1 VGDGERFAHRRDAG
15 ERLAGLLEGYRG
27 RGDLVVLGLP
37 RGGVPV
43 AAVIA
48 DRLDAPLD
56 ALIVRKLG
64 LPWHP
69 ELAMGAVAAG
79 GVRVLNDAVLRSY
92 HVAGVDLAEV
102 TERESAEVERQ
113 EHAFRPGRPRLDLT
127 GRTAIIVDDGLATGA
142 TARAAIEA
150 ARALGA
156 GQVVLAAPVGD
167 PEVAD
172 GFKTLADDVVVVLT
186 PPGFGAVGAYYSDF
200 SPVSDTEVV
209 GLLAGSEA

>member
-1 VGDGERFAHRRDAG
+1 VDDGERFAHRREAG
-15 ERLAGLLEGYRG
+15 ERLAGLLAGYQR

-79 GVRVLNDAVLRSY
+79 GVRVLNDAVIRSY
-92 HVAGVDLAEV
+92 RVDGADLAEV
-102 TERESAEVERQ
+102 TERESVEVARQ
-113 EHAFRPGRPRLDLT
+113 ERAFRPGRPRLDLT

-172 GFKTLADDVVVVLT
+172 SFKALADDVVVPLT

-209 GLLAGSEA
+209 ELLAGSAA

>member
-1 VGDGERFAHRRDAG
+1 VGDGERFAHRREAG
-15 ERLAGLLEGYRG
+15 GRLADLLAGYRG

-48 DRLDAPLD
+48 ERLGAPLD
-56 ALIVRKLG
+56 ALVVRKLG

-79 GVRVLNDAVLRSY
+79 GVRVLNDAVIRAY
-92 HVAGVDLAEV
+92 RVDGADLAEA
-102 TERESAEVERQ
+102 TDRQGAEVERQ
-113 EHAFRPGRPRLDLT
+113 EAAFRPGRARLELA
-127 GRTAIIVDDGLATGA
+127 GRTAIVVDDGLATGA

-156 GQVVLAAPVGD
+156 ERVVLAAPVGD

-172 GFKTLADDVVVVLT
+172 GFKTLADDVVVAMT
-186 PPGFGAVGAYYSDF
+186 PPGFGAVGAYYVDF
-200 SPVSDTEVV
+200 SPVSDAEVV
-209 GLLAGSEA
+209 ALLEGSDP

>member
-1 VGDGERFAHRRDAG
+1 MGDGERFADRREAG

-27 RGDLVVLGLP
+27 RAGLVVLGLP

-48 DRLDAPLD
+48 ERLDAPLD
-56 ALIVRKLG
+56 ALVVRKLG

-69 ELAMGAVAAG
+69 ELAMGALAAG
-79 GVRVLNDAVLRSY
+79 GVRVLNDAVIRAY
-92 HVAGVDLAEV
+92 RVDEGELGEV
-102 TERESAEVERQ
+102 TVREGAEVERQ
-113 EHAFRPGRPRLDLT
+113 EATFRPGRPRLDLA
-127 GRTAIIVDDGLATGA
+127 GRTAIVVDDGLATGA

-156 GQVVLAAPVGD
+156 ERVVLAAPVGD

-172 GFKTLADDVVVVLT
+172 GFKALVDDVVVAMT
-186 PPGFGAVGAYYSDF
+186 PPGFGAVGAYYADF
-200 SPVSDTEVV
+200 SPVSDAEVV
-209 GLLAGSEA
+209 EVLAGSAP